1 MRFRP
6 FSESPNPVKVVGHD
20 VTCNVKAEPDFVNV
34 SKLFQNKNKHFGMQY
49 AVEVSPTRTI
59 QGRHCQATASI

>member
-20 VTCNVKAEPDFVNV
+20 VTCNVKAD
-34 SKLFQNKNKHFGMQY
+34 L
-49 AVEVSPTRTI
+49 TL
-59 QGRHCQATASI
+59 